1 MSSPIAGVKRNPVK
15 RGLIALHQQ
24 LSHRSR
30 TRLLAKVLSAT
41 LRKLVVAGTADAA
54 TQAIDIGCG
63 DMRIAELLAEF
74 EPRIRWTCLDVH
86 PLPAEAAEA
95 QSKWAKYRQ
104 FDGRCLAYADRSF
117 AAALFCDVLH
127 HVPETDRAGLLR
139 EAGRVARYVVIK
151 DHFEYDRAS
160 RTVLRAMDFVGNWGY
175 GVNVPRRYFARDSFA
190 LLLSNA
196 GLELVSMIVGIQLS
210 GHLPLLRRLLDPDWQ
225 FIAVARAR

>member
-1 MSSPIAGVKRNPVK
+1 
-15 RGLIALHQQ
+15 LHQQ

-30 TRLLAKVLSAT
+30 TRLLAEALSET
-41 LRKLVVAGTADAA
+41 LGRLVTDVAEAR
-54 TQAIDIGCG
+54 AIDIGCG
-63 DMRIAELLAEF
+63 DMRIAELLAELD
-74 EPRIRWTCLDVH
+74 PRIRWTCLDVH
-86 PLPAEAAEA
+86 APPREAADA
-95 QSKWAKYRQ
+95 QSRWAKYRQ
-104 FDGRCLAYADRSF
+104 FDGHRLAYSDRSF

-127 HVPETDRAGLLR
+127 HVPDDDRPGLLR
-139 EAGRVARYVVIK
+139 EAARVARCVVIK

-190 LLLSNA
+190 SLLSNA
-196 GLELVSMIVGIQLS
+196 GLDLVSMTVGIQLY